1 MPPFSSSMLNEKI
14 REIDFI
20 DLNNYKTIDEFS
32 NNFFTKKGFKNI
44 GLMVNGNVHMADYT
58 PKFCVF

>member
-32 NNFFTKKGFKNI
+32 NNFFTKKRI
-44 GLMVNGNVHMADYT
+44 
-58 PKFCVF
+58 